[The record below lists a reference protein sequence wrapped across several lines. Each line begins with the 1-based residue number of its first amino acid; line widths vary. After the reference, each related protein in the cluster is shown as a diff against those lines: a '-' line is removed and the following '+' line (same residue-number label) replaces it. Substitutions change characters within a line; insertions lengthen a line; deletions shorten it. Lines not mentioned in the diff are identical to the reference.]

1 MRHAQRRPCV
11 WRGRPATVARAA
23 RGHWVGPRPRPRVA
37 ARLAARPRRSPRPCS
52 GAPHGPRDGRGP
64 PPGRASHPQE
74 PWPGPGASVCL
85 LAGGG
90 GGGPGPVH
98 RAPMAT
104 GSAACAW
111 GAASLYIGAI
121 ATCVLWISHDSACP
135 QGGRSRLDGMHGGD
149 CDSRCAPLGTA
160 HAPNPARPSI
170 ALLLLLLLPPP
181 LHENLITYYHTLP
194 HTLAQCGPCCCSLL
208 DDCRFAVSSVVSLC
222 FSVSL
227 VR

>member
-1 MRHAQRRPCV
+1 MSSSSVDPAAGRTAAAQGDPRARSARMRHAQRRPCA
-11 WRGRPATVARAA
+11 WPERPATVARAA

-85 LAGGG
+85 LAAA

-170 ALLLLLLLPPP
+170 ALLLLLLLPPFTR
-181 LHENLITYYHTLP
+181 I
-194 HTLAQCGPCCCSLL
+194 
-208 DDCRFAVSSVVSLC
+208 
-222 FSVSL
+222 
-227 VR
+227 